1 MLQFIRCKM
10 DKKEQIIELIE
21 KIEELNYH
29 YYTLDSPLV
38 SDGEYDKLYDKLKA
52 LEKESGYRSNNSP
65 TQKVGGEV
73 LEKFEKHFHISRLY
87 SQDKA
92 QTYEDLNDWIK
103 RVGRLRK
110 AYNDSHKDSL
120 PEIEFIMEYKFDG
133 LTINLTYENGIL
145 KNASTRGNGIVG
157 EEISAQAKTIKS
169 IPLNIDEKSIL
180 EIQGEA
186 LMPLSELEKYNKK
199 NDIQLKNARNAAA
212 GAIRNLNPNET
223 RKRNL
228 TAFFYNISTTDLDFA
243 SEEDML
249 EFLKIENFN
258 VHSYH
263 KKVKSYDEII
273 SELQKIEEERKTLD
287 ILTDGV
293 VIKINDKKT
302 QKALG
307 YTNKFPRWSVAFKFE
322 AEEYTTTLLDVV
334 RNVGRTGKVTPSA
347 LLEPVDFSGVTVSR
361 ATLNNY
367 DDIERKKIKIGSKV
381 FIRRSNDVIPEIL
394 GVVDEDQ
401 PDTKVIE
408 KPTYCPYCG
417 SELIEGNVHIMCPNS
432 ISCTPQLLARME
444 HFASRNAMDIEGL
457 SEKTI
462 AQLMNELNIKDIYE
476 IYDLTYEDLINLD
489 RFGDKKTK
497 NLLNS
502 IEDSKDRDLNRFIY
516 AIGIPNVGERTAR
529 DLANRFESF
538 DNLRNA
544 NVDQL
549 VDIEDIGLIIAEN
562 IVEFFH
568 DDNINGAIDTLLSK
582 GIKINEKVN
591 DNVSNKLDGKTFVI
605 TGTINNYKRDDI
617 KELIENNGGIVTTS
631 VSKNTDVLICGQ
643 KAGSKLT
650 KARDLGIEIYEN
662 EKLYEFLSQL
672 EGK

>member
-1 MLQFIRCKM
+1 M

-52 LEKESGYRSNNSP
+52 LEKESGYRPNNSP

>member
-1 MLQFIRCKM
+1 M

-21 KIEELNYH
+21 KVEELNYH

-52 LEKESGYRSNNSP
+52 LEKESGYIPNNSP

>member
-1 MLQFIRCKM
+1 M

-228 TAFFYNISTTDLDFA
+228 IAFFYNISTTDLDFA

-334 RNVGRTGKVTPSA
+334 RNVGRTGRVTPSA

>member
-1 MLQFIRCKM
+1 M
-10 DKKEQIIELIE
+10 DKKEQINKLIE

-38 SDGEYDKLYDKLKA
+38 SDGEYDKLYYKLKE
-52 LEKESGYRSNNSP
+52 LEEESGYSPDNSP

-92 QTYEDLNDWIK
+92 QTYEELNDWIK
-103 RVGRLRK
+103 RVGRLRS
-110 AYNDSHKDSL
+110 AYNDSHRESL
-120 PEIEFIMEYKFDG
+120 EEIEFIMEYKFDG
-133 LTINLTYENGIL
+133 LTINLTYENGKL

-157 EEISAQAKTIKS
+157 EEISAQTKTIKS
-169 IPLNIDEKSIL
+169 IPLKINEKSTL

-186 LMPLSELEKYNKK
+186 LMPLSELERYNKENK
-199 NDIQLKNARNAAA
+199 LQLKNARNAAA
-212 GAIRNLNPNET
+212 GAIRNLDPNET
-223 RKRNL
+223 RKRKL
-228 TAFFYNISTTDLDFA
+228 TAFFYNISTTDLDFK

-249 EFLKIENFN
+249 EFLKKENFN
-258 VHSYH
+258 VHPYH
-263 KKVKSYDEII
+263 KKVKTYDEII
-273 SELQKIEEERKTLD
+273 LELQKIEEERKNLD

-293 VIKINDKKT
+293 VIKVNDKKT

-334 RNVGRTGKVTPSA
+334 WNVGRTGKVTPSA

-367 DDIERKKIKIGSKV
+367 DDIERKKVKIGSKV

-394 GVVDEDQ
+394 GVVDKNQ
-401 PDTKVIE
+401 PDTKIIK
-408 KPTYCPYCG
+408 KPTHCPYCG
-417 SELIEGNVHIMCPNS
+417 SELIEGNVHVVCPNS

-462 AQLMNELNIKDIYE
+462 AQLMHELDVKEIYE

-502 IEDSKDRDLNRFIY
+502 IEDSKKRDLSRFIY

-529 DLANRFESF
+529 DLANKFKSF

-544 NVDQL
+544 SVDQL
-549 VDIEDIGLIIAEN
+549 VDIDDIGLIIAEN

-568 DDNINGAIDTLLSK
+568 DDNINSAINTLLSK
-582 GIKINEKVN
+582 GIKLNEKVN
-591 DNVSNKLDGKTFVI
+591 DNISNKLDGKTFVI
-605 TGTINNYKRDDI
+605 TGTIENYKRDDI
-617 KELIENNGGIVTTS
+617 KVLIENNGGTVTTS
-631 VSKNTDVLICGQ
+631 VSKNTDILICGQ

-650 KARDLGIEIYEN
+650 KAQDLGIKIYEDD
-662 EKLYEFLSQL
+662 KLYGFLSQL
-672 EGK
+672 ERR

>member
-1 MLQFIRCKM
+1 M

-52 LEKESGYRSNNSP
+52 LEKESGYRPNNSP

-186 LMPLSELEKYNKK
+186 LMPLSELERYNKK

-334 RNVGRTGKVTPSA
+334 WNVGRTGKVTPSA

-549 VDIEDIGLIIAEN
+549 VEIDDIGLIIAEN

>member
-1 MLQFIRCKM
+1 M
-10 DKKEQIIELIE
+10 DKKEQINKLIE

-38 SDGEYDKLYDKLKA
+38 SDGEYDKLYYKLKE
-52 LEKESGYRSNNSP
+52 LEEESGYSPDNSP

-92 QTYEDLNDWIK
+92 QTYEELNDWIK
-103 RVGRLRK
+103 RVGRLRS
-110 AYNDSHKDSL
+110 AYNDSHRESL
-120 PEIEFIMEYKFDG
+120 EEIEFIMEYKFDG
-133 LTINLTYENGIL
+133 LTINLTYENGKL

-157 EEISAQAKTIKS
+157 EEISAQTKTIKS
-169 IPLNIDEKSIL
+169 IPLKINEKSTL

-186 LMPLSELEKYNKK
+186 LMPLSELERYNKENK
-199 NDIQLKNARNAAA
+199 LQLKNARNAAA
-212 GAIRNLNPNET
+212 GAIRNLDPNET
-223 RKRNL
+223 RKRKL
-228 TAFFYNISTTDLDFA
+228 TAFFYNISTTDLDFK

-249 EFLKIENFN
+249 EFLKKENFN
-258 VHSYH
+258 VHPYH
-263 KKVKSYDEII
+263 KKVKTYDEII
-273 SELQKIEEERKTLD
+273 LELQKIEEERKNLD

-293 VIKINDKKT
+293 VIKVNDKKT

-334 RNVGRTGKVTPSA
+334 WNVGRTGKVTPSA

-367 DDIERKKIKIGSKV
+367 DDIERKKVKIGSKV

-394 GVVDEDQ
+394 GVVDKNQ
-401 PDTKVIE
+401 PDTKIIK
-408 KPTYCPYCG
+408 KPTHCPYCG
-417 SELIEGNVHIMCPNS
+417 SELIEGNVHVVCPNS

-462 AQLMNELNIKDIYE
+462 AQLMHELDVKEIYE

-502 IEDSKDRDLNRFIY
+502 IEDSKKRDLSRFIY

-529 DLANRFESF
+529 DLANKFKSF

-544 NVDQL
+544 SVDQL
-549 VDIEDIGLIIAEN
+549 VDIDDIGLIIAEN

-568 DDNINGAIDTLLSK
+568 DDNINSAINTLLSK
-582 GIKINEKVN
+582 GIKLNEKVN
-591 DNVSNKLDGKTFVI
+591 DNISNKLDGKTFVI
-605 TGTINNYKRDDI
+605 TGTIENYKRDDI
-617 KELIENNGGIVTTS
+617 KVLIENNGGTVTTS
-631 VSKNTDVLICGQ
+631 VSKNTDILICGQ

-650 KARDLGIEIYEN
+650 KAQDLGIEIYEDD
-662 EKLYEFLSQL
+662 KLYGFLSQL
-672 EGK
+672 ERR